1 MNGLKHVIEPIEGN
15 TDESLVLVLDTG
27 AQLTA
32 EDCAMLQALYSRSP
46 DSALAHL
53 DKLAKVGSGK
63 FMGSYYV
70 GYGHKSIGDC
80 GGTTIFIE
88 GVSMLAAKAIQDSML
103 YNGQECSTR
112 YLDFSTQK
120 FLAPG
125 TANTGRLSQNDN
137 LVLENWRQ
145 FYVSSLDKVK
155 AHVAEQFPRQSEED
169 ETIYQKAVNARAFDI
184 MRAFLPAGAST
195 SLSWTTNLRQASDHL
210 KTLLYHPLLEVRRI
224 AEVTKKA
231 LAKAHPNSFGHQVNT
246 ETAEYYQRWMAT
258 SYLYLGSDSHV
269 NGPDEVTVQSHLD
282 WEELE
287 QYRPLL
293 ERRPK
298 GAEMPKKLGHLG
310 SVTFECLLDFG
321 SYRDL
326 QRQRAVV
333 QQMPLLSTEF
343 GFEPWYLAQLP
354 DSVRAGAL
362 ERLGQFENKIMSDL
376 VSRWGLYEAQYF
388 VPMGYQ
394 VPCQVTGDLPALVYL
409 VELRA
414 GSMVHPTLR
423 RRAQQMASALM
434 ELGSSA
440 GLVLHVDFSEAG
452 RFDSRRGRQDIVSR

>member
-1 MNGLKHVIEPIEGN
+1 
-15 TDESLVLVLDTG
+15 
-27 AQLTA
+27 
-32 EDCAMLQALYSRSP
+32 
-46 DSALAHL
+46 
-53 DKLAKVGSGK
+53 
-63 FMGSYYV
+63 
-70 GYGHKSIGDC
+70 
-80 GGTTIFIE
+80 
-88 GVSMLAAKAIQDSML
+88 
-103 YNGQECSTR
+103 
-112 YLDFSTQK
+112 
-120 FLAPG
+120 
-125 TANTGRLSQNDN
+125 
-137 LVLENWRQ
+137 
-145 FYVSSLDKVK
+145 
-155 AHVAEQFPRQSEED
+155 
-169 ETIYQKAVNARAFDI
+169 
-184 MRAFLPAGAST
+184 
-195 SLSWTTNLRQASDHL
+195 
-210 KTLLYHPLLEVRRI
+210 
-224 AEVTKKA
+224 
-231 LAKAHPNSFGHQVNT
+231 
-246 ETAEYYQRWMAT
+246 
-258 SYLYLGSDSHV
+258 
-269 NGPDEVTVQSHLD
+269 
-282 WEELE
+282 
-287 QYRPLL
+287 
-293 ERRPK
+293 
-298 GAEMPKKLGHLG
+298 MPKKLGHLG

-354 DSVRAGAL
+354 DSVRAGVL
-362 ERLGQFENKIMSDL
+362 ERLGQFENKIMPDF